1 MARKITISIQA
12 DITLEATK
20 RIEEIIKAYRSAEN
34 EDDWDICYELE
45 NILEELLS
53 DKISK
58 EIKGIKNV
66 EVLDIDW

>member
-1 MARKITISIQA
+1 MARKITVTIQA
-12 DITLEATK
+12 DITIEATK
-20 RIEEIIKAYRSAEN
+20 RMEEIIKAYRGAE
-34 EDDWDICYELE
+34 EDDDWDICCELE

-66 EVLDIDW
+66 EVLDTNW

>member
-1 MARKITISIQA
+1 MARKITVTIQA
-12 DITLEATK
+12 DITLETTK
-20 RIEEIIKAYRSAEN
+20 RMEEIIKAYRSAEN
-34 EDDWDICYELE
+34 EDDWDICCELE

-66 EVLDIDW
+66 EVLDTDW